1 MVLAAAVQLDAKLG
15 DVSANLVACHRLA
28 DEAGDAG
35 AKIIALPEFFTTG
48 IGFLRELV
56 DAALPVDGPAADLLC
71 DVARRH
77 GAMVGGSFLCRD
89 VDGHIRNAYLLA
101 DPTGIVGRHDKDLPT
116 MWENAIYTGGD
127 DDGVLTCGEL
137 SVGAAVCW
145 ELMRTRTVRRMRGR
159 VDLAMTGSGWWSIP
173 PWPPRRLFDRLEK
186 ANAATARRAA
196 TDFAR
201 YIGAPVVHAAHVG
214 ELECPMPWLPVR
226 YRGHFE
232 GNALITDAT
241 GTVVA
246 QRSRAD
252 GEGVVL
258 ADITLGRATPVDVAP
273 HRFWLHRRGVLPA
286 AVWHYQRLHGRRWYE
301 RNAVNR

>member
-1 MVLAAAVQLDAKLG
+1 MVLAAAVQLNATLG
-15 DVSANLVACHRLA
+15 DVAANLVACRRLA

-35 AKIIALPEFFTTG
+35 AKVIALPEFFTTG
-48 IGFLRELV
+48 IGFLRELI
-56 DAALPVDGPAADLLC
+56 DTALPVDGPATDLLC

-89 VDGHIRNAYLLA
+89 ADGHIRNAYLLA
-101 DPTGIVGRHDKDLPT
+101 DPTGVVGRHDKDLPT
-116 MWENAIYTGGD
+116 MWENAIYTGGC

-145 ELMRTRTVRRMRGR
+145 ELMRTQTVPRMRGR

-173 PWPPRRLFDRLEK
+173 PWPPRPLFDRLEK

-196 TDFAR
+196 TDFGR

-214 ELECPMPWLPVR
+214 ELQCPMPWLPMR
-226 YRGHFE
+226 YRGYFE

-241 GTVVA
+241 GAVLA
-246 QRSRAD
+246 ERSRVD

-258 ADITLGRATPVDVAP
+258 ADITLGRVDPSDVAP
-273 HRFWLHRRGVLPA
+273 RRFWLHRRGVLPA
-286 AVWHYQRLHGRRWYE
+286 AVWHYQRLHGQRWYE

>member
-1 MVLAAAVQLDAKLG
+1 MVLAAAVQLNATLG
-15 DVSANLVACHRLA
+15 DVAANLVACRRLA

-35 AKIIALPEFFTTG
+35 AKVIALPEFFTTG
-48 IGFLRELV
+48 IGFLRELI
-56 DAALPVDGPAADLLC
+56 DTALPVDGPATDLLC

-89 VDGHIRNAYLLA
+89 ADGHIRNAYLLA
-101 DPTGIVGRHDKDLPT
+101 DPTGVVGRHDKDLPT
-116 MWENAIYTGGD
+116 MWENAIYTGGS
-127 DDGVLTCGEL
+127 DDGVLTCGQL

-145 ELMRTRTVRRMRGR
+145 ELMRTQTVRRMRGR

-173 PWPPRRLFDRLEK
+173 PWPPRPLFDRLEK

-196 TDFAR
+196 TDFGR

-214 ELECPMPWLPVR
+214 ELQCPMPWLPMR
-226 YRGHFE
+226 YRGYFE

-241 GTVVA
+241 GAVLA
-246 QRSRAD
+246 ERSRVD

-258 ADITLGRATPVDVAP
+258 ADITLGRVDPSDVAP
-273 HRFWLHRRGVLPA
+273 RRFWLHRRGVLPA
-286 AVWHYQRLHGRRWYE
+286 AVWHYQRLHGQRWYE